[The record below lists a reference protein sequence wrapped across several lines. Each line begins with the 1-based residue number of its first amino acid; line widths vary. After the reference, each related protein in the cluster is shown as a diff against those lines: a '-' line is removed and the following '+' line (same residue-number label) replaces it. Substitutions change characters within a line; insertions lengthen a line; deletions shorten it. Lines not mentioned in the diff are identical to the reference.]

1 MASENRLPAFDRP
14 GLDSHGSLLCNWQ
27 VDDNSEGIRAVSVL
41 GVAALELAPFAQPRT
56 LLLVGKGYSVTG
68 PLGGALFQV
77 ILVARAAS
85 AKKLVFARAGC
96 QNSPRAN

>member
-1 MASENRLPAFDRP
+1 MSLTASENRLPAFDRP

-56 LLLVGKGYSVTG
+56 LLVVGKGYSVAG
-68 PLGGALFQV
+68 QLGGALFQV
-77 ILVARAAS
+77 ILVAGAAS
-85 AKKLVFARAGC
+85 AKK
-96 QNSPRAN
+96 